1 MTNSI
6 FSSKKLLR
14 YSASSMLMLS
24 TIPLP
29 MQAQEQKFLALDS
42 LHVNG
47 SMSIVEPQLL
57 KKGVLNNALDALSG
71 QTAGVNVTTNGLD
84 RIAMLNSVR
93 VRGTT
98 SIMGGNDPLVI
109 IDGVTS
115 DVATLATIYPADIE
129 SFTVLKNASETA
141 LYGSRGASGVIQ
153 VKTKKGTGKGFQI
166 SYEGNYG
173 IDAMYKSMEMLNA
186 AEYTAAAQKYDLEY
200 NNKGYDTDFHKAI
213 TRTGNI
219 QNHYLAF
226 SGGTPQS
233 NYRASFGYIDHN
245 TIIRSKGYR
254 NLVAKIDVTQK
265 AFGDKLTGD
274 FGVFGS
280 SYKNNDIFDS
290 QMLFYSA
297 DAMNPTY
304 PYDRENGSWV
314 KNGAASQINPPGA
327 LLAERNDTKNM
338 NFNAHLKLTY
348 EIWKHQASGASSST
362 FDYSD
367 NLSVSAFG
375 AYSYSSNEN
384 NQFCPTWVWAQG
396 NLYRGEFKSEEWL
409 GNVSLNYQRSWGI
422 HSLKA
427 MLGAEYQKDIKTG
440 FWTSAKGITNNDNYY
455 YGIGAAAS
463 RPYGGTDSNYEDP
476 ALASVMGGID
486 YSLLNRYSL
495 SVSMR
500 GDGSSMVGDDHTW
513 GFFPSISLS
522 WDMKQEA
529 WLRHVK
535 AITML
540 KFRTGYGRSGNL
552 GGISSY
558 TTMNTV
564 RQTGIVSVNSSPT
577 VTLGMIRNNNPDL
590 KWETRS
596 TWNVGA
602 DLGLWNN
609 RLILTAEYYYSKTT
623 DMLYAYDVPVP
634 PFAFDKLLANI
645 GSMSNQGLE
654 IGVSVTPIQKKDM
667 ELNINMNLAWQK
679 NKLLSLSGEYEGMQM
694 SAANVTAMGS
704 LSGAG
709 QHGGYNNIVYQIV
722 GQPLGV
728 FYLPHCKGIVPDGNG
743 HYKYDIEDLD
753 QNGTVDL
760 SDGGDRYI
768 AGQATPKV
776 TLGSNISFRYKDW
789 YLSLQMNGAFGHK
802 IFNGTGLA
810 YTNMSSFPDYN
821 VLKGAPEKNIVDQNV
836 SDYWL
841 EKGDYLNF
849 ENLTFG
855 YDIPIKKGV
864 VQALRVSASVHNL
877 ATITSYSGLTP
888 MINSY
893 VVNSTMGIDDKR
905 TYPIYRTFSL
915 GLSVQF

>member
-1 MTNSI
+1 MVM
-6 FSSKKLLR
+6 K
-14 YSASSMLMLS
+14 
-24 TIPLP
+24 
-29 MQAQEQKFLALDS
+29 QKFKLIFYGVGALILLPQSIHAQFVNMEGLDS
-42 LHVNG
+42 LRLSG
-47 SMSIVEPQLL
+47 SVSVVEPELL
-57 KKGVLNNALDALSG
+57 KKGVLHNALDALSG

-84 RIAMLNSVR
+84 RIAMLNAVR

-98 SIMGGNDPLVI
+98 SIMGGNEPLVI

-153 VKTKKGTGKGFQI
+153 VKTKKGTGKEFQI
-166 SYEGNYG
+166 SYEGSYG
-173 IDAMYKSMEMLNA
+173 IEAMYKSMEMLNA
-186 AEYTAAAQKYDLEY
+186 AEYIAAAQKLGLEY
-200 NNKGYDTDFHKAI
+200 NDKGYDTNFRKAI

-226 SGGTPQS
+226 SGGNPQS

-265 AFGDKLTGD
+265 AFNNRLTGD

-304 PYDRENGSWV
+304 PFDRENGSWV
-314 KNGAASQINPPGA
+314 KNGAASQVNPPGI
-327 LLAERNDTKNM
+327 LLQERNDSKNM
-338 NFNAHLKLTY
+338 NFNGHLKLKY
-348 EIWKHQASGASSST
+348 DIC
-362 FDYSD
+362 DYL
-367 NLSVSAFG
+367 NVTAFG
-375 AYSYSSNEN
+375 AYGYASNEN

-409 GNVSLNYQRSWGI
+409 GNVSLNYQHSWGI
-422 HSLKA
+422 HHLKA
-427 MLGAEYQKDIKTG
+427 MLGAEYQKNIRTG
-440 FWTSAKGITNNDNYY
+440 FWTSAKGITNNGMYY
-455 YGIGAAAS
+455 HNIGAAAS
-463 RPYGGTDSNYEDP
+463 RPYGGTDSNYEDL
-476 ALASVMGGID
+476 ALASVMGNID
-486 YSLLNRYSL
+486 YTLLNKYSL

-500 GDGSSMVGDDHTW
+500 GDGSSMVSDDHTW

-522 WDMKQEA
+522 WDMKQEE
-529 WLRHVK
+529 WLRHIK
-535 AITML
+535 DITML
-540 KFRTGYGRSGNL
+540 KLRTGYGRSGNL
-552 GGISSY
+552 GGISAY

-564 RQTGIVSVNSSPT
+564 RQNGIVSVNSSPT
-577 VTLGMIRNNNPDL
+577 VTMGMISNNNPDL
-590 KWETRS
+590 KWETRA
-596 TWNVGA
+596 TWNLGA

-609 RLILTAEYYYSKTT
+609 RLVLTAEYYYSKTT

-634 PFAFDKLLANI
+634 PFAYDKLLANI

-654 IGVSVTPIQKKDM
+654 IGFSFTPIQKKDM
-667 ELNINMNLAWQK
+667 ELNINMNLSWQK
-679 NKLLSLSGEYEGMQM
+679 NKLLSLSGEYDGMQM
-694 SAANVTAMGS
+694 SAADITAMGA

-709 QHGGYNNIVYQIV
+709 QHGGYNNVVYQIV

-728 FYLPHCKGIVPDGNG
+728 FYLPHCKGIIEDGNG
-743 HYKYDIEDLD
+743 HYRYDIEDLD
-753 QNGTVDL
+753 KNGTVDL

-776 TLGSNISFRYKDW
+776 TLGSNISFRYRDW

-841 EKGDYLNF
+841 ENGDYLNF
-849 ENLTFG
+849 EYLTLG

-864 VQALRVSASVHNL
+864 IQSLRVSASVNNL

-905 TYPIYRTFSL
+905 TYPLYRTFSL